1 MANDNERYLRI
12 LNQVKGESKL
22 EKNLNDEVLII
33 DGLNTFI
40 RCFSVNPSLN
50 DDGEHI
56 GGLIGSLKSISYIIK
71 TLRPTRC
78 IVVFDG
84 KGGSTQ
90 RRKWFPNYKAN
101 RKTRIRLNRG
111 NEHMTLDDERRSMKM
126 QLLKLVRYLNL
137 LPVTVTTIDGIE
149 ADDTIA
155 YISEQIL
162 TKSKIT
168 IMSSDKDFLQLVNN
182 RISVWNPLRKT
193 MYEPKNILEDYGIP
207 SHNFVLYRALD
218 GDKSDNIPGVK
229 SVGLKTLQNKFD
241 ILQSDNRVTV
251 DEVVS
256 FCKQHLDKG
265 KIFANILDSKD
276 TFELNY
282 RLMQLRKVE
291 IPNNTKMKILNSI
304 RTNQNTIDKVQFEKY
319 FMQDKLWSAIP
330 NLHSWINLAFG
341 NLNTYV
347 EGSNNE

>member
-22 EKNLNDEVLII
+22 QKNLDDEVLII

-84 KGGSTQ
+84 KGGSAQ
-90 RRKWFPNYKAN
+90 RRKWYPNYKSN

-137 LPVTVTTIDGIE
+137 LPITVVTIDGIE

-162 TKSKIT
+162 TNSKIT
-168 IMSSDKDFLQLVNN
+168 IMSSDKDFLQLVDD
-182 RISVWNPLRKT
+182 RVSVWNPLRKT
-193 MYEPKNILEDYGIP
+193 LYEPKNILEDYGIP

-241 ILQSDNRVTV
+241 ILQSDDRVSV

-265 KIFANILDSKD
+265 KIFANILDNKD

-304 RTNQNTIDKVQFEKY
+304 RTNQNTMDKVQFEKY
-319 FMQDKLWSAIP
+319 FMEDKLWSAIP
-330 NLHSWINLAFG
+330 NLHSWLSLAFN

-347 EGSNNE
+347 KEST